1 MGPFLGGR
9 SQSVVE
15 FNGMH
20 ALVLAGAGTGKT
32 RTIVARTQ
40 HLIREGVEARR
51 ILLLTFTRRA
61 SKEMLSRL
69 KIMVGP
75 AASKIEHLLKAIKMT
90 DQLICNQ

>member
-1 MGPFLGGR
+1 MVRIKIIYGPFSTEIKHMRMLFFFKVIKFMGTFPLNKQQ
-9 SQSVVE
+9 QSAVE

-40 HLIREGVEARR
+40 HLIWEGVEARR

-61 SKEMLSRL
+61 AKEMVS
-69 KIMVGP
+69 
-75 AASKIEHLLKAIKMT
+75 
-90 DQLICNQ
+90 

>member
-1 MGPFLGGR
+1 MVKIKINYGPFSTDVKHMRMKFLFR
-9 SQSVVE
+9 VINFMDTFPLNKQQQSAAE

-32 RTIVARTQ
+32 LTIVARTQ

-61 SKEMLSRL
+61 
-69 KIMVGP
+69 
-75 AASKIEHLLKAIKMT
+75 A
-90 DQLICNQ
+90 